1 MNAKDRIQIF
11 RAPQPAVDR
20 FEELHAGQVFSV
32 CTNKIDLYMKI
43 VPYREYNAI
52 SLTRVCLEVFEHD
65 TEVQIHLAELHVE

>member
-11 RAPQPAVDR
+11 RATPPAVDR

-32 CTNKIDLYMKI
+32 CTDKTDLYMKI

-52 SLTRVCLEVFEHD
+52 SLTMACLEVFEDD